1 MKHVIPLSALVLS
14 FSALAAA
21 GNIKCVANH
30 GAADLNMPENSL
42 AAFSNAVQRA
52 SEIVNLAVRA
62 TKDDVPVISHDASL
76 KRTMNW
82 DVKIAAR
89 TYKDILAT
97 GSYQWNGENSGY
109 KIATLGEA
117 LDIVKDI
124 PEFWLDIKVFTP
136 RLAEKAIHEFTSRGI
151 SKDRIMCATSNYAAF
166 PYLHDKHPGVRL
178 VAQITTGRSHNGK
191 YTCSLAQG
199 QKFNSRR
206 EMLDAILAY
215 VKAKELYGVS
225 MPAAKGLTLPDDVT
239 YLKKNGVWVA
249 LWLVQD
255 PLTAALYQDCA
266 PDAFV
271 TDHASRLR

>member
-117 LDIVKDI
+117 LDIEK
-124 PEFWLDIKVFTP
+124 
-136 RLAEKAIHEFTSRGI
+136 RLESLGL
-151 SKDRIMCATSNYAAF
+151 SCGATFA
-166 PYLHDKHPGVRL
+166 
-178 VAQITTGRSHNGK
+178 GRSCPFFK
-191 YTCSLAQG
+191 RLL
-199 QKFNSRR
+199 
-206 EMLDAILAY
+206 MLRT
-215 VKAKELYGVS
+215 EG
-225 MPAAKGLTLPDDVT
+225 
-239 YLKKNGVWVA
+239 
-249 LWLVQD
+249 
-255 PLTAALYQDCA
+255 AALYARIRPQ
-266 PDAFV
+266 AF
-271 TDHASRLR
+271 SRRSLP